1 MTLKASARDL
11 SLALTTGSLLLGLA
25 NIGLGRRVNYL
36 DHLTLFNLL
45 ALTMLVL
52 AASAVVVATVP
63 LVRSRGR
70 GASLWM
76 AAILACGLIG
86 TYLLDD

>member
-1 MTLKASARDL
+1 MTLKWSARDL

-36 DHLTLFNLL
+36 DYLPLFNSL
-45 ALTMLVL
+45 ALTILAL
-52 AASAVVVATVP
+52 AAAAVVVAAVP

-70 GASLWM
+70 GGSLWM

-86 TYLLDD
+86 AYLLDG

>member
-1 MTLKASARDL
+1 MTLKWSARDL

-36 DHLTLFNLL
+36 NHLTLFNSL
-45 ALTMLVL
+45 ALTMLAL
-52 AASAVVVATVP
+52 AAGALVVATVP

-76 AAILACGLIG
+76 AAMLACGLIG
-86 TYLLDD
+86 TYLLSD